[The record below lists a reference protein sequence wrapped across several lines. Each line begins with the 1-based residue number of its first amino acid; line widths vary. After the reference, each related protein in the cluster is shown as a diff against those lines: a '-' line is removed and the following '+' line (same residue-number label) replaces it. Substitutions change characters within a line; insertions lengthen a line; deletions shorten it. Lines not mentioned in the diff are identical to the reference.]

1 MFALDRNLDLGLN
14 NTDIWEIQIY
24 DNVIFW
30 KSHDNLMIVEITKY
44 ISGNVK
50 NIDNDRYVILCN

>member
-1 MFALDRNLDLGLN
+1 MTNLGFLYDVCSVLILR
-14 NTDIWEIQIY
+14 QIY
-24 DNVIFW
+24 DNAIFW